1 MLKEK
6 EINHS
11 NIYNNKIIT
20 FIGMM
25 GTGKSKFGRLMAKNL
40 NFTFYD
46 IDLLIE
52 KKFNNTI
59 KNIFQENG
67 EYFFRKTE
75 ESTIKKLIFNISQ
88 SNQSSVI
95 SLGGG
100 AFDNI
105 NTRTLLLEKSH
116 VIWLNTPVEVLVN
129 RVGDGSKRPMIR
141 GDVKKS
147 ISELLKK
154 RIKYYSLSHDQ
165 LNTNK
170 LNQNQ
175 IIEKITK
182 IISNE
187 NQKATK

>member
-1 MLKEK
+1 MLRKNK
-6 EINHS
+6 INLKCI
-11 NIYNNKIIT
+11 NNNKIIT

-25 GTGKSKFGRLMAKNL
+25 GTGKSKFGRLIAKNL
-40 NFTFYD
+40 SFNFYD

-52 KKFNNTI
+52 QKFNNTI
-59 KNIFQENG
+59 KTIFEEKG
-67 EYFFRKTE
+67 EKFFRQAE
-75 ESTIKKLIFNISQ
+75 ENIIKELIFTISHA
-88 SNQSSVI
+88 NKSSVI

-100 AFDNI
+100 AFDNL
-105 NTRTLLLEKSH
+105 NTRTLLLKNSH
-116 VIWLNTPVEVLVN
+116 VIWLNSPVEKLIN

-141 GDVKKS
+141 GDVNKS

-154 RIKYYSLSHDQ
+154 RIKYYSLCHDQ

-182 IISNE
+182 IISN
-187 NQKATK
+187 

>member
-1 MLKEK
+1 MLGKK
-6 EINHS
+6 KYS
-11 NIYNNKIIT
+11 NTNNSKIIT

-25 GTGKSKFGRLMAKNL
+25 GTGKSKFGRLIAKNY

-59 KNIFQENG
+59 KTLFQKNG
-67 EYFFRKTE
+67 EHFFRQAE
-75 ESTIKKLIFNISQ
+75 ENIIKELIFTISHV
-88 SNQSSVI
+88 NQSSVR

-100 AFDNI
+100 AFDNM
-105 NTRTLLLEKSH
+105 NTRKLLLKKSH
-116 VIWLNTPVEVLVN
+116 VIWLTSPIETLVK
-129 RVGDGSKRPMIR
+129 RVGDGSKRPMIK

-154 RIKYYSLSHDQ
+154 RIEYYSLCHDR

-175 IIEKITK
+175 IIEKIIK
-182 IISNE
+182 IIS
-187 NQKATK
+187 K

>member
-6 EINHS
+6 RINHS
-11 NIYNNKIIT
+11 NINNNKIIT

-25 GTGKSKFGRLMAKNL
+25 GTGKSKFGRLTAKNF

-59 KNIFQENG
+59 KILFQENG
-67 EYFFRKTE
+67 EKFFRQAE
-75 ESTIKKLIFNISQ
+75 ESIIKELIFTISQ

-100 AFDNI
+100 AFDNV

-116 VIWLNTPVEVLVN
+116 VIWLNTPIETLVN
-129 RVGDGSKRPMIR
+129 RVGNGSKRPMIR

-147 ISELLKK
+147 ISELLEK
-154 RIKYYSLSHDQ
+154 RIKYYTLCHNH
-165 LNTNK
+165 LNTDK
-170 LNQNQ
+170 LDENQ

-182 IISNE
+182 MISNY
-187 NQKATK
+187 N